1 MNTSKWSSLTVLL
14 ETHISKNVRLLF
26 PPTLVNYVF
35 VSSLSVF
42 PLIAVGISL
51 GITRLSGY
59 GDGDW

>member
-1 MNTSKWSSLTVLL
+1 MNASKKSSLTVWL
-14 ETHISKNVRLLF
+14 ETHISKNFSLLF
-26 PPTLVNYVF
+26 PPTPVDHVF
-35 VSSLSVF
+35 VSSISVF